1 MQLWK
6 AWKEAAR
13 DYLFDEEVKNLFQSS
28 SNSTEQSPSNRDEI
42 YETKSDDEHIM
53 QNILELREFKIYV
66 ESLNDF
72 LLGIKL
78 GDNVPP
84 ALQWPKVNKWQR
96 LKVVVCADGADHGSY
111 TARCQAMWHS
121 VHSCDFQSFFSTS
134 PKADIS
140 TVHFIKQMLR
150 ENKWMNCMPRN
161 CTLHRK
167 M

>member
-6 AWKEAAR
+6 AWKEAAH

-53 QNILELREFKIYV
+53 QNLLELREFKIYV

-96 LKVVVCADGADHGSY
+96 LKSGSVCRWSRPWELHCKMPSCV
-111 TARCQAMWHS
+111 ARCA
-121 VHSCDFQSFFSTS
+121 
-134 PKADIS
+134 
-140 TVHFIKQMLR
+140 L
-150 ENKWMNCMPRN
+150 
-161 CTLHRK
+161 L
-167 M
+167 